1 MPRAEHHA
9 AGRSWSTTPLLIA
22 ALIALACAAFV
33 AVEVSRA
40 VRLREAIF
48 TDGKKDTVNLTSSLL
63 QHAELT
69 FRTAD
74 ALLTGTVSSL
84 EHRPPDRDD
93 RRRLKAWFIDELKRM
108 PQLVNLLVVDQ
119 EGTLLVS
126 SIAEEGTVNYAD
138 RDFFAYH
145 RDSPDRGVRL
155 HAPIRG
161 RASNQWII
169 PLTRR
174 FNRPD
179 GSFGGVVV
187 AALGT
192 QYFQDFYQRL
202 DVGRNG
208 AILLASLDGPLLV
221 RRPYAESNVGRDM
234 KQSGLFQEL
243 KRTPVGSLEITSS
256 TDGVRRFNSYEQ
268 SSSLPILVAVA
279 HDVEEMLAPWWQSTI
294 RRMVEAGAII
304 VMMILLGTLIWR
316 TTRKLAAQATEL
328 RESNERFAVAID
340 AMPDGLSVF
349 GADNRLIISNRRVA
363 ELYDLDP
370 QEYRPGAPLSRFAQ
384 LSRERGIK
392 FDLGANSDT
401 VRLEGGRTIAVK
413 RATTPDGGWVSVHED
428 ITERVRAAEL
438 LDERLAEL
446 IQTRNRLEE
455 QRNELIATSEALST
469 AKDAAEEAS
478 RAKSDFLAVMSHEIR
493 TPMTGMIGMIGLLAD
508 TKLDHEQ
515 KELAD
520 IAQLSA
526 RNLLTVV
533 NDILDF
539 SKLEAG
545 QVTPEAIDFDIDN
558 VVGSVMALMGPK
570 ARERGLALQASL
582 AEETPRRLRGD
593 PHRISQIL
601 LNLVGNA
608 LKFTE
613 RGSVTIT
620 ASHEWLPDDQVQLS
634 IVVADTGIGITR
646 ESQERLFQ
654 PFSQADTSVSR
665 RYGGTGLGLAICKR
679 LSEIM
684 GGTIGFDSVEGQGSR
699 FCFTVRCGLASPET
713 VEAAPLAP
721 ELPDDNEVLEI
732 LVAEDNDINRNLI
745 ARLLAKRGYRA
756 DMVGNGRD
764 AVEAVQRKRYD
775 LVLMDMQMP
784 KMDGVTATRMIRD
797 LGSDAA
803 DVPVI
808 ALTAN
813 ALANQR
819 ALCVAAGMDDFLTKP
834 IQPNRL
840 YEAILHWSRHGRH
853 AGRRR
858 ESADLLE

>member
-1 MPRAEHHA
+1 M
-9 AGRSWSTTPLLIA
+9 
-22 ALIALACAAFV
+22 IALACISFA
-33 AVEVSRA
+33 AVEASRA
-40 VRLREAIF
+40 INRRAEIF
-48 TDGKKDTVNLTSSLL
+48 AEGKKNTVNLTSSLL
-63 QHAELT
+63 QHAEST

-74 ALLTGTVSSL
+74 TLLVAAVSVL
-84 EHRPPDRDD
+84 GYRVPDRDG
-93 RRRLKAWFIDELKRM
+93 RKRLKTWFIDELQRM
-108 PQLVNLLVVDQ
+108 PQLVSLVIMD
-119 EGTLLVS
+119 ETGTLLVS
-126 SIAEEGTVNYAD
+126 SAAEEGAANYAD
-138 RDFFAYH
+138 REFFIYH
-145 RDSPDRGVRL
+145 RDHDDRDMRL
-155 HAPIRG
+155 SAPVRG
-161 RASNQWII
+161 RTSNQWLI

-174 FNRPD
+174 FNHPD

-187 AALGT
+187 AAVGT
-192 QYFQDFYQRL
+192 QYFQDFYERL
-202 DVGRNG
+202 DIGQNG
-208 AILLASLDGPLLV
+208 AILLASLNGPLLV
-221 RRPYAESNVGRDM
+221 RRPFADTNVGRDM
-234 KQSGLFQEL
+234 SHSGIFREL
-243 KRTPVGSLEITSS
+243 KRAPVGTLEITSS

-268 SSSLPILVAVA
+268 GHTYPIVVAVA
-279 HDVEEMLAPWWQSTI
+279 HDVDQMLAPWWKSTF
-294 RRMVEAGAII
+294 RRVGEAGAIVAI
-304 VMMILLGTLIWR
+304 MILLGTLVWR
-316 TTRKLAAQATEL
+316 TTRKLADQAAEL
-328 RESNERFAVAID
+328 REARDRFEIAID

-349 GADNRLIISNRRVA
+349 GADQRLVLSNRRVA
-363 ELYDLDP
+363 ELYGFERED
-370 QEYRPGAPLSRFAQ
+370 YGPGTPLSRFAA
-384 LSRERGIK
+384 LSAERGIE
-392 FDLGANSDT
+392 FDLTASTDT
-401 VRLEGGRTIAVK
+401 IRLEEDRIVAVR
-413 RATTPDGGWVSVHED
+413 RAATPDGGWVSIHED
-428 ITERVRAAEL
+428 ITERVRAAEM

-446 IQTRNRLEE
+446 TQTRNRLEE
-455 QRNELIATSEALST
+455 QRNELIATSEALSA
-469 AKDAAEEAS
+469 AKDAAEAAS
-478 RAKSDFLAVMSHEIR
+478 RAKSDFLAIMSHEIR

-508 TKLDHEQ
+508 TRLDHEQ

-545 QVTPEAIDFDIDN
+545 QVTPEAIDFDLDN
-558 VVGSVMALMGPK
+558 VVGSVMALMGAK
-570 ARERGLALQASL
+570 ARDRGLALQASL

-613 RGSVTIT
+613 RGSVVIT
-620 ASHEWLPDDQVQLS
+620 ASHEWLSDDQVELS
-634 IVVADTGIGITR
+634 ITVTDTGIGIAR
-646 ESQERLFQ
+646 ESQELLFQ

-679 LSEIM
+679 LAEIM

-699 FCFTVRCGLASPET
+699 FCVTVRCGLASLET
-713 VEAAPLAP
+713 VEIAPLAP
-721 ELPDDNEVLEI
+721 DLPDDNEALEI

-745 ARLLAKRGYRA
+745 ARLLARRGYRA
-756 DMVGNGRD
+756 DMVDNGRD

-797 LGSDAA
+797 LGNQAA

-834 IQPNRL
+834 IRPDRL
-840 YEAILHWSRHGRH
+840 YEAIAYWGRHGRH
-853 AGRRR
+853 ATSRR
-858 ESADLLE
+858 ETADLLAQGDA